1 MATISAMSMTILPV
15 ADARDQLSRLI
26 NDAQAFHERFQISR
40 NGHAAAVL
48 LAQDDYDA
56 LLETIDIMAD
66 AELVAELRQA
76 MAEDRAG
83 LGVTGAELAQQMAAL
98 RDRGDE

>member
-1 MATISAMSMTILPV
+1 MATIDAMSMTMLPV
-15 ADARDQLSRLI
+15 ADARDQLSRLV
-26 NDAQAFHERFQISR
+26 NDAQTFHERFQISR

-48 LAQDDYDA
+48 LAQDDYDS

-66 AELVAELRQA
+66 SDLVVELRQA

-83 LGVTGAELAQQMAAL
+83 LGVSGPELAAQMASL
-98 RDRGDE
+98 RDRADE

>member
-1 MATISAMSMTILPV
+1 MLPM
-15 ADARDQLSRLI
+15 ADARDQLSRLVS
-26 NDAQAFHERFQISR
+26 DAQTFHERFQISR

-66 AELVAELRQA
+66 TELLTELRQA
-76 MAEDRAG
+76 MEEDRTDQG
-83 LGVTGAELAQQMAAL
+83 ITGQELVDRMAML
-98 RDRGDE
+98 RDRSDE

>member
-1 MATISAMSMTILPV
+1 MSMTMLPV
-15 ADARDQLSRLI
+15 ADARDQLSRLVT
-26 NDAQAFHERFQISR
+26 DAQTFHERFQISR

-48 LAQDDYDA
+48 LAQDDYDS

-66 AELVAELRQA
+66 SGLVAELRQA

-83 LGVTGAELAQQMAAL
+83 LGATGQELAERMATL
-98 RDRGDE
+98 RERGDE

>member
-1 MATISAMSMTILPV
+1 MSMTMLPM
-15 ADARDQLSRLI
+15 ADARDQLSRLVS
-26 NDAQAFHERFQISR
+26 DAQTFHERFQISR

-66 AELVAELRQA
+66 TELLTELRQA
-76 MAEDRAG
+76 MEEDRTDQG
-83 LGVTGAELAQQMAAL
+83 ITGQELVDRMAML
-98 RDRGDE
+98 RDRSDE

>member
-1 MATISAMSMTILPV
+1 MTMLPV
-15 ADARDQLSRLI
+15 ADARDQLSRLV
-26 NDAQAFHERFQISR
+26 NDAQTFHERFQISR

-48 LAQDDYDA
+48 LAQDDYDS

-66 AELVAELRQA
+66 TELVAELRQA

-83 LGVTGAELAQQMAAL
+83 LGVSGAELDSRMVAL